1 MRYAVVMAA
10 QAVKRSGQHVAPHGG
25 VHRPHP
31 KRGLGDA
38 FSDAIAEGM
47 TRYVPGGVGILA
59 IGIPTCAL
67 ASFAHFVLGLSPP
80 VTGAAGGAG
89 TIAYAVRQ
97 ICHSI

>member
-1 MRYAVVMAA
+1 MAA
-10 QAVKRSGQHVAPHGG
+10 QAVKRSGQHVTPNGG

-67 ASFAHFVLGLSPP
+67 ASFARFVLGVSPP
-80 VTGAAGGAG
+80 ATGAAGGAG
-89 TIAYAVRQ
+89 AIAYVLKQ
-97 ICHSI
+97 IFHSI